1 MMRRLKWRL
10 GRKLYCDARGEQTS
24 GDMQRN
30 GEAFLQRCVLA
41 NAPTGA
47 SLVAFDIGAN
57 QGEWTRALLAAAPE
71 ALRTPDRLKI
81 HAFEPVPSTADM
93 FTEAVSSQA
102 GADCVTLNR
111 FALSDENG
119 ETEIAVYDDGAGT
132 NSLHFSRDPRR
143 PQRTET
149 VPLKTLDQ
157 YCAEA
162 QVEHVHLVKCDA
174 EGHDAHVI
182 SGAQESLKASRI
194 DVMQF
199 EYNYR
204 WVLSRTFLRDVFEMI
219 DATPYTLGRVD
230 PSSVTLFDTWH
241 FELDRFFQSN
251 YALIHER
258 ALDWTPT
265 VRGRFDASNVFATDR

>member
-1 MMRRLKWRL
+1 MGRLKWRL

-24 GDMQRN
+24 GDMKRN

-41 NAPTGA
+41 NAPA
-47 SLVAFDIGAN
+47 DAPIVAFDVGAN
-57 QGEWTRALLAAAPE
+57 QGEWTCALLAAAPDV
-71 ALRTPDRLKI
+71 LLTPDRLQI
-81 HAFEPVPSTADM
+81 HAFEPVPSTADV
-93 FTEAVSSQA
+93 FSEAIASQA
-102 GADCVTLNR
+102 GADRVTLNR
-111 FALSDENG
+111 FALSDEAG

-143 PQRTET
+143 PKRTET
-149 VPLKTLDQ
+149 VSLKTLDQ
-157 YCAEA
+157 YCADM
-162 QVEHVHLVKCDA
+162 QIKHVHLVKCDT

-182 SGAQESLKASRI
+182 NGAKESLKAGRI

-199 EYNYR
+199 EYNQR
-204 WVLSRTFLRDVFEMI
+204 WIFSRSFLRDVFEMI
-219 DATPYTLGRVD
+219 DRTDYTLGRVD
-230 PSSVTLFDTWH
+230 PSSITLFDTWH

-265 VRGRFDASNVFATDR
+265 VHGGFDEANTYGF